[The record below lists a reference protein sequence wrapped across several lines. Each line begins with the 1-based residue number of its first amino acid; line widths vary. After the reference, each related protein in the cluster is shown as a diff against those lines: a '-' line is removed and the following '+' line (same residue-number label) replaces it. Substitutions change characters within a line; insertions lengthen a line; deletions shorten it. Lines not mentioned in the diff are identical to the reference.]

1 MRRPSRTRR
10 STALVLSLGLAALAA
25 ACSPSPDV
33 AATVE
38 GVSISVAEV
47 RTAEGIFRML
57 GDLSGSGCG
66 FPVEGETEEAA
77 CARYALSNLL
87 RIEVAR
93 QWADDNG
100 VSADPTEAQDAVD
113 RLDAD
118 LQPDGLAVT
127 SERYGVTPE
136 DVLELASGLILFGE
150 VRIAVTEQTVTDEEL
165 RAEYDASLDFT
176 QIRTKHILV
185 DDEATAA
192 DLAARATDEN
202 FSDLAREFSTDP
214 SAEGNGGDLGLVVAS
229 SFVEPFARAAI
240 ALQPG
245 EISQPVQTEF
255 GWHVILLVELV
266 RTPFESAR
274 DALLG
279 ARSTEVYATWLQ
291 ERLGSLDIE
300 VNPSYGVLDPMAGEV
315 APARSTG
322 DASTAP

>member
-1 MRRPSRTRR
+1 MPRPSRRR
-10 STALVLSLGLAALAA
+10 RTSALVLAACLASAVA

-38 GVSISVAEV
+38 GVTISVAEV

-57 GDLSGSGCG
+57 GELSGSGCG
-66 FPVEGETEEAA
+66 FPVEGETEESA

-87 RIEVAR
+87 RVEVAR
-93 QWADDNG
+93 QWADENG
-100 VSADPTEAQDAVD
+100 VTADPADAQDAVD

-118 LQPDGLAVT
+118 LQPDGLAT
-127 SERYGVTPE
+127 TAERYGVTPE
-136 DVLELASGLILFGE
+136 DVFDLASGLILFGE
-150 VRIAVTEQTVTDEEL
+150 VRTAIAEQSVTDEEL
-165 RAEYDASLDFT
+165 RAEYEASLDFT
-176 QIRTKHILV
+176 QIRVKHILV

-192 DLAARATDEN
+192 DLAARATADN

-245 EISQPVQTEF
+245 EISDPVQSEF
-255 GWHVILLVELV
+255 GWHVILMVELV
-266 RTPFESAR
+266 QTPFETAR

-279 ARSTEVYATWLQ
+279 ARSSEIYAGWLQ
-291 ERLGSLDIE
+291 VRFETLDIE
-300 VNPSYGVLDPMAGEV
+300 INPTYGVLDPAVGEV
-315 APARSTG
+315 APVRSTRA
-322 DASTAP
+322 ASPSP